1 MSKYIYIKTA
11 NNSAYMNTAANF
23 RGAIHVA
30 DTEVELL
37 FTAVESTLAGAYD
50 KITLTTTTEKE
61 QEVMDAIGGALA
73 GSHSKGM
80 VVIAD
85 DIASKYVNANITA
98 VGAFELATGG
108 SYKTTVVTAIN
119 RTMLAAESGTT
130 VLVNHAA
137 KVITMPTVALGL
149 QSGMSFTVVPLI
161 DPEAGF
167 TVVCAEGI
175 YGAIQV
181 TSATQA
187 EGLASEQSVLRSAC
201 IAAPGNFDNF
211 DLLHSAAAL
220 GGVAG
225 ESFTFTFDG
234 TAWLLGNTFI
244 SSDHAD
250 PASTAI
256 INAG

>member
-85 DIASKYVNANITA
+85 DVASKYVNANITA

-108 SYKTTVVTAIN
+108 SYKTPIVTAIN
-119 RTMLAAESGTT
+119 RTLLAAESGST
-130 VLVNHAA
+130 VIVNHAA

-149 QSGMSFTVVPLI
+149 QAGMWFDVVPAI

-167 TVVCAEGI
+167 TVVAAEGM
-175 YGAIQV
+175 YGHLEVQSTTEANN
-181 TSATQA
+181 ATQ
-187 EGLASEQSVLRSAC
+187 EVLRSAA
-201 IAAPGNFDNF
+201 IGAPGDTDNF
-211 DLLHSAAAL
+211 DLVHSTNSL

-225 ESFTFTFDG
+225 QRYHFEFDG
-234 TAWLLGNTFI
+234 TVWNASNQIT
-244 SSDHAD
+244 SDHAN
-250 PASTAI
+250 PASIAI
-256 INAG
+256 LNAG